1 MEEIKDLCKQIDFN
15 NLIYCC
21 EGNAAPKTFIG
32 FRVSLGVYESIKK
45 S

>member
-1 MEEIKDLCKQIDFN
+1 MEEIKDSCKQIDFN

-45 S
+45 T